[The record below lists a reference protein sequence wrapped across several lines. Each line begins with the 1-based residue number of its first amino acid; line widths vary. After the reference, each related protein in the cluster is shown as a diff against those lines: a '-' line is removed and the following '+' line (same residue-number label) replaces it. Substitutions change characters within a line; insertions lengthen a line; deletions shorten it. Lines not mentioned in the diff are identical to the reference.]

1 MFRCKR
7 CEHLFESEKVLID
20 HIRYTC
26 KQSALLCPPFE
37 CGEDHC
43 LRSFKTIWS
52 LKRHV
57 VASHTDQ
64 STSRKASSTQNDLVS
79 NSQPVDEPVI
89 PREML
94 HNFEHFLLNMFS
106 SFYKNPQIP
115 RNSVQFITLEIQ
127 TLLSHYTNII
137 RHGINVAQ
145 LDFESIASESLL
157 SFQSLN
163 SEYKRMKKFKELGTL
178 VCPMDIPLGS
188 RLEYEHHS
196 GKTNQ
201 LQSVC
206 TMQVV
211 PLRDVLVQFF
221 SLKNV
226 LVDTIAFLRSLANS
240 DNPIENITQG
250 SVWLNMKDQFDIQQ
264 DAIFY
269 MPLIVYYDDFETN
282 NPLGS
287 HNVIQKLGGIYVS
300 LPCLPKKY
308 SSLLSNILLFG
319 LFHASDRL
327 TFGNNVVFHNI
338 IEQLND
344 LQENGIKVK
353 YCEFDVVLKFK
364 VVCLTGDNLGLNGIL
379 GFVENFNAAHCCRI
393 CYANKEERQTNF
405 YENAKLLR
413 TKNKYLEDLHLKEDV
428 ATKGIKE
435 PCAWLALKGFD
446 PFEHVSVDALHDA
459 FEGCCRYVMTFV
471 ASYLLENSLVKIE
484 VLQNRLQSF
493 DYGPDNS
500 SRPVNAI
507 SSVSSSKALIRTSAS
522 EMITL
527 MRYFPL
533 IIGDHVPRGNDVWET
548 LLLLKKILNL
558 ICTHR
563 VFKEN
568 IPYLENAISEF
579 CSEFKN
585 VYKSH
590 LPPKF
595 HFLTHY
601 PRMLLKFGPILDT
614 WTMRFEAKHRV
625 MKIAGRASSNKINI
639 CKTIALRNQLTLNS
653 LFRDENPFS
662 FFRSGLKKPISNLL
676 CSKLKE
682 LFCVTDDYLENYL
695 SIKWFKSNGAIF
707 KEFSILLVT
716 LENDEPI
723 FAQVINIFI
732 HRENDKILFYAHQF
746 ENSSFDPHY
755 FAYEVDFSF
764 KPILVKFDQL
774 YEPVLPHTL
783 TQVQDRLYITSRV
796 VLV

>member
-1 MFRCKR
+1 MIKQIKNIPAHYVSKILNASVEGRDLLKR
-7 CEHLFESEKVLID
+7 YNPTKPLPDSDKRLVARVIILSILSENPKISLGGEHYAVLAKQIVEVFPTENETLYYTIKVSAKDKLAPSKAVLGKLYDAYVTRKRILKESNVITKRRRSTPSAKSSTSGCSLPEDEEDSIFVAANEGFGSSEDIHWLRSGTTPWEVVVKKWADTSEL
-20 HIRYTC
+20 RTSTL
-26 KQSALLCPPFE
+26 QSATSQVDLNQYLNLFPV
-37 CGEDHC
+37 
-43 LRSFKTIWS
+43 
-52 LKRHV
+52 LK
-57 VASHTDQ
+57 
-64 STSRKASSTQNDLVS
+64 L
-79 NSQPVDEPVI
+79 
-89 PREML
+89 
-94 HNFEHFLLNMFS
+94 
-106 SFYKNPQIP
+106 
-115 RNSVQFITLEIQ
+115 
-127 TLLSHYTNII
+127 
-137 RHGINVAQ
+137 
-145 LDFESIASESLL
+145 
-157 SFQSLN
+157 
-163 SEYKRMKKFKELGTL
+163 
-178 VCPMDIPLGS
+178 PLG
-188 RLEYEHHS
+188 LEYEHHS

-379 GFVENFNAAHCCRI
+379 GFVENFNAAYCCRI

-533 IIGDHVPRGNDVWET
+533 IIGDHVPRGNDV
-548 LLLLKKILNL
+548 
-558 ICTHR
+558 
-563 VFKEN
+563 
-568 IPYLENAISEF
+568 
-579 CSEFKN
+579 
-585 VYKSH
+585 
-590 LPPKF
+590 
-595 HFLTHY
+595 
-601 PRMLLKFGPILDT
+601 
-614 WTMRFEAKHRV
+614 
-625 MKIAGRASSNKINI
+625 
-639 CKTIALRNQLTLNS
+639 
-653 LFRDENPFS
+653 
-662 FFRSGLKKPISNLL
+662 
-676 CSKLKE
+676 
-682 LFCVTDDYLENYL
+682 
-695 SIKWFKSNGAIF
+695 
-707 KEFSILLVT
+707 
-716 LENDEPI
+716 
-723 FAQVINIFI
+723 
-732 HRENDKILFYAHQF
+732 
-746 ENSSFDPHY
+746 
-755 FAYEVDFSF
+755 
-764 KPILVKFDQL
+764 
-774 YEPVLPHTL
+774 
-783 TQVQDRLYITSRV
+783 
-796 VLV
+796 